1 MIRVSS
7 DDAGERT
14 VLNVRPE
21 SVVRENG
28 DYFGR
33 RVRKK
38 NRLSQA
44 FCNRQ
49 V

>member
-21 SVVRENG
+21 SVVIRC
-28 DYFGR
+28 DKALFKKKR
-33 RVRKK
+33 R
-38 NRLSQA
+38 L
-44 FCNRQ
+44 F
-49 V
+49 